1 MEFLQKIVE
10 NVGFG
15 KKDEKIDENDKNLN
29 KKGKTRKKKVM
40 SITTFKKKMKKKMN
54 HISLK

>member
-15 KKDEKIDENDKNLN
+15 KKDEKIDENDQNL
-29 KKGKTRKKKVM
+29 
-40 SITTFKKKMKKKMN
+40 IYFLFA
-54 HISLK
+54 IQ